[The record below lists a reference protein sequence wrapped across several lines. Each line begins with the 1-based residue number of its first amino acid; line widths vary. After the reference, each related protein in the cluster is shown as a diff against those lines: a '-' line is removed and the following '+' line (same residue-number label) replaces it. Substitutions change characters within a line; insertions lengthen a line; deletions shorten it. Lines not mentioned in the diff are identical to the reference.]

1 MDKKESPSQIQKQ
14 SRRTKKTMESLHP
27 DRSLEMQGS
36 LEFLEGKDIN
46 EVGEDS
52 EVQED
57 VPELSHPQKRR
68 SSNKSSSSRSHRKK
82 DIPKTVITAV
92 LEELNDDIISEPTRL
107 DTGDCSVVE
116 PVPQA
121 PASLPP
127 DKVYVERKNGFA
139 TAPRVKMFRPIN
151 YIREDLVDVQN
162 AESSGTPLELAILV
176 QKWCHP
182 LYTLCHGLLG
192 GMALLHI
199 ILVYAAGDS
208 YNQGTNFVYMYT
220 HYARVYQSL
229 FHILC
234 ILCSVSVL
242 DRCDAKHMDVGHLV
256 DLFRYHITTV
266 LILAVYLITLV
277 LTFVTIKW
285 DDWLALSS
293 YSASVK
299 NNSVCIFHIQ
309 K

>member
-1 MDKKESPSQIQKQ
+1 MDKKESPSQMQKQ
-14 SRRTKKTMESLHP
+14 SRKTKKTMESLHP
-27 DRSLEMQGS
+27 DGSLEMQGS
-36 LEFLEGKDIN
+36 LELLEKDAIN

-57 VPELSHPQKRR
+57 VPEFSHRQKRR
-68 SSNKSSSSRSHRKK
+68 SRNKSSGSRSHGRR
-82 DIPKTVITAV
+82 DIPKTFITAV
-92 LEELNDDIISEPTRL
+92 LEELNDGIIEEPTRL
-107 DTGDCSVVE
+107 DTGNCSVVE
-116 PVPQA
+116 PAPQV

-139 TAPRVKMFRPIN
+139 TAPRVKMFRPLN
-151 YIREDLVDVQN
+151 YIREDFVDVEN
-162 AESSGTPLELAILV
+162 AKSFGTPLELAILI
-176 QKWCHP
+176 QKWCRP

-208 YNQGTNFVYMYT
+208 HSQDTNFIYMYT

-242 DRCDAKHMDVGHLV
+242 DRCDAKHMGVGHLL

-266 LILAVYLITLV
+266 LILAVYLTTLV
-277 LTFVTIKW
+277 LTFVTMKW

-293 YSASVK
+293 YSASIK